1 MISIVIPSYNNLRH
15 LKNAY
20 SSVRKHY
27 TDKVELILIDD
38 GSDDGTFEWLK
49 TLDDKNLIFWREDIR
64 VGHTIL
70 YDKGIDKAKNDI
82 VGILHA
88 DMYIAPGYV
97 ENLIK
102 NLEPGMVVCATR
114 VEPPLHPEGHEK
126 IIKDFGLDFDSL
138 DIEGFYKFAKKE
150 STLSHNLITKGM
162 FAPWILYKKDFQAM
176 GGHDPKFAPFPYEDS
191 DIFQRWLIEGYG
203 LIQSRDA
210 LVYHLTCRG
219 HRWNKEVGKNDDEFK
234 QFEENA
240 RKHYLQKW
248 GSWIQNDSFGH
259 PILVPVY
266 NKKIIINN
274 SNPRLDTIKDWFNG
288 GDDIVVTI
296 DGNNFTAIDFEYITK
311 LNQIVE
317 DNGSIGEFELGNVK
331 IKINKIEDI
340 SKSFNIP
347 A

>member
-1 MISIVIPSYNNLRH
+1 MLENIISKS
-15 LKNAY
+15 
-20 SSVRKHY
+20 
-27 TDKVELILIDD
+27 
-38 GSDDGTFEWLK
+38 G
-49 TLDDKNLIFWREDIR
+49 
-64 VGHTIL
+64 
-70 YDKGIDKAKNDI
+70 
-82 VGILHA
+82 
-88 DMYIAPGYV
+88 
-97 ENLIK
+97 
-102 NLEPGMVVCATR
+102 
-114 VEPPLHPEGHEK
+114 
-126 IIKDFGLDFDSL
+126 
-138 DIEGFYKFAKKE
+138 
-150 STLSHNLITKGM
+150 
-162 FAPWILYKKDFQAM
+162 
-176 GGHDPKFAPFPYEDS
+176 
-191 DIFQRWLIEGYG
+191 
-203 LIQSRDA
+203 
-210 LVYHLTCRG
+210 
-219 HRWNKEVGKNDDEFK
+219 
-234 QFEENA
+234 
-240 RKHYLQKW
+240 